1 MKSLTVLQNV
11 MLGGYHHSRMSLL
24 RAPFLPVSRRS
35 EETMQQREAMALL
48 ERLQLD
54 HLHDERIDGLPYPT
68 LKRVELARALA
79 SRPTFLMLDEPAGG
93 LSHSEVDELARTL
106 VRVRE
111 EFNLTLL
118 LVEHHM
124 GMVMNISTT
133 SSCLTSATRSP
144 RAARPTSRRI
154 RASFKPI
161 WGSGVNVL
169 EIKGVSAG
177 YGRVAVLQDISL
189 AVGENSIAVLL
200 GANGAGKTTTL
211 RAISGM
217 IKYSGQV
224 LLDGRD
230 LKGLG
235 PDQVAR
241 LGIAHGLQGRGT
253 FTDLT
258 VEENLAVGAYR
269 RSDKAQIAADI
280 EEMYAL
286 FPRLRERRKQK
297 AGSLSGGEQQMLA
310 VGRALMLK
318 PRVMLLDEPSL
329 GLAPVIID
337 NLYEALQRVNQSQG
351 TAMLIVEQNANLALE
366 IANEAYVL
374 ETGSMVLSGAAR
386 DVAEN
391 DGVRAAYLGH

>member
-1 MKSLTVLQNV
+1 
-11 MLGGYHHSRMSLL
+11 
-24 RAPFLPVSRRS
+24 
-35 EETMQQREAMALL
+35 
-48 ERLQLD
+48 
-54 HLHDERIDGLPYPT
+54 
-68 LKRVELARALA
+68 
-79 SRPTFLMLDEPAGG
+79 
-93 LSHSEVDELARTL
+93 
-106 VRVRE
+106 
-111 EFNLTLL
+111 
-118 LVEHHM
+118 
-124 GMVMNISTT
+124 
-133 SSCLTSATRSP
+133 
-144 RAARPTSRRI
+144 
-154 RASFKPI
+154 
-161 WGSGVNVL
+161 VNVL
-169 EIKGVSAG
+169 EIKSVSAG
-177 YGRVAVLQDISL
+177 YGRVAVLQEISL

-217 IKYSGQV
+217 IKYSGQI
-224 LLDGRD
+224 LLDGKD
-230 LKGLG
+230 LKGRG

-258 VEENLAVGAYR
+258 VEENLTVGAYR
-269 RSDKAQIAADI
+269 RSGKVPIATDI
-280 EEMYAL
+280 EEMYSL

-337 NLYEALQRVNQSQG
+337 DLYAALQRVNQTQG